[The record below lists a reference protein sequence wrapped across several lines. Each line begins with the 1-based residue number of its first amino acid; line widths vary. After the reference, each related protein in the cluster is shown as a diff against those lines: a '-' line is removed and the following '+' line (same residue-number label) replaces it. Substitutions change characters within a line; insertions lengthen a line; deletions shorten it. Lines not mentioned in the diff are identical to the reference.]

1 MQRLLGGVR
10 LREVEEAEEQVAHFC
25 GLGTQQQGSDLG
37 ISRSWMVKEMRT
49 MEKKEG
55 VRWVN
60 KGGGDGW
67 KSKSTSLKPWAR
79 MRPVVPDGMEVRS
92 GFLLLGTS

>member
-37 ISRSWMVKEMRT
+37 ISRSWMVKEMEDHGEER
-49 MEKKEG
+49 
-55 VRWVN
+55 
-60 KGGGDGW
+60 GG
-67 KSKSTSLKPWAR
+67 
-79 MRPVVPDGMEVRS
+79 
-92 GFLLLGTS
+92 